1 MWEKGKEKE
10 RTEKTKHGCKQK
22 QQTQTNK
29 NNKSQNNTKNKNTK
43 KQKQNNTTLNK
54 FTYSTKSM
62 QNGPKILTFWR
73 ERMFYFFC
81 LGCFI
86 FLYNCFEAL
95 KKRSSFCLRPCKKN
109 VRWFWRLFKTVAN
122 FGFFFWRMCWASC
135 PGPGPPPKNGQK
147 NDPVSKCY
155 RLKKSGGWTFDE
167 QSFDFNEI
175 SNLCFRTSE
184 HGYRKSLWSGRARL
198 AHMFKI

>member
-1 MWEKGKEKE
+1 MREGE
-10 RTEKTKHGCKQK
+10 RERENRKNETWLQTEATNTKKQK
-22 QQTQTNK
+22 QQI
-29 NNKSQNNTKNKNTK
+29 TKQHKKQKHK

-135 PGPGPPPKNGQK
+135 PGPGPPPKNGQN

>member
-1 MWEKGKEKE
+1 MREGE
-10 RTEKTKHGCKQK
+10 RERENRKNETWLQTEATNTKKQK
-22 QQTQTNK
+22 QQI
-29 NNKSQNNTKNKNTK
+29 TKQHKKQKHK

-122 FGFFFWRMCWASC
+122 FGFFVWRMCWASC

>member
-1 MWEKGKEKE
+1 MWEKGKENE

-22 QQTQTNK
+22 QQTQKNK

-43 KQKQNNTTLNK
+43 NKNKTTPHSINLHILRNQCKMDLK
-54 FTYSTKSM
+54 FSLFGVSECS
-62 QNGPKILTFWR
+62 I
-73 ERMFYFFC
+73 FFC

>member
-1 MWEKGKEKE
+1 MFQNVREGE
-10 RTEKTKHGCKQK
+10 RERENRKNETWLQTEATNTKKQK
-22 QQTQTNK
+22 QQI
-29 NNKSQNNTKNKNTK
+29 TKQHKKQKHK

-95 KKRSSFCLRPCKKN
+95 KKRSSFCLRPCKKTC
-109 VRWFWRLFKTVAN
+109 VDFDDFLKPLQILD
-122 FGFFFWRMCWASC
+122 FFLTDVLSELPRTR
-135 PGPGPPPKNGQK
+135 PPPQK
-147 NDPVSKCY
+147 NCKTHDPVSKCY
-155 RLKKSGGWTFDE
+155 RLKKSGG
-167 QSFDFNEI
+167 
-175 SNLCFRTSE
+175 
-184 HGYRKSLWSGRARL
+184 
-198 AHMFKI
+198 

>member
-1 MWEKGKEKE
+1 
-10 RTEKTKHGCKQK
+10 
-22 QQTQTNK
+22 
-29 NNKSQNNTKNKNTK
+29 
-43 KQKQNNTTLNK
+43 
-54 FTYSTKSM
+54 
-62 QNGPKILTFWR
+62 
-73 ERMFYFFC
+73 
-81 LGCFI
+81 
-86 FLYNCFEAL
+86 
-95 KKRSSFCLRPCKKN
+95 

-122 FGFFFWRMCWASC
+122 FGFFFLTDVLSELPRTR
-135 PGPGPPPKNGQK
+135 PPPKKNGQK

>member
-1 MWEKGKEKE
+1 MREGE
-10 RTEKTKHGCKQK
+10 RERENRKNETWLQTEATNTKKQK
-22 QQTQTNK
+22 QQI
-29 NNKSQNNTKNKNTK
+29 TKQHKKQKHK

-62 QNGPKILTFWR
+62 QNGPKILTFWS